1 MAASLLDTL
10 KKDLVGFRAGLIQF
24 WGSVSMRP
32 DDNVFQVKR
41 VELKDGALVISGTDE
56 ASGGQAR
63 WTLSIEGAQASKSG
77 ADAVEIAGAIA
88 VKGSFGE
95 HVLAGRKVRVTDDD
109 GTREYAAT
117 GPSVRFQKAMV

>member
-41 VELKDGALVISGTDE
+41 VELKHGALVISGTDE
-56 ASGGQAR
+56 ASGGTAK
-63 WTLSIEGAQASKSG
+63 WSLSIEGAQTSKTA
-77 ADAVEIAGAIA
+77 ADAVEIAGATAI
-88 VKGSFGE
+88 KGTFGE
-95 HVLAGRKVRVTDDD
+95 HVLTGREVRVTDDD

-117 GPSVRFQKAMV
+117 GPSVRFQKTMV